1 MKTLLGVFLAV
12 GLVAASSS
20 PDRPAAPAAESAA
33 AFLTPL
39 MVLLPRDGEEFS
51 LEVGQSLDVRLKG
64 NPTTGYGWAVMSME
78 GDAVR
83 CPGEPEYQPDPAPAG
98 MVGVG
103 GWFAIRLVGAKPG
116 SAKVVL
122 GYRRP
127 WEKDTLP
134 AERLTL
140 TFRVGED
147 KTAERLKALKAN
159 PDAFILSLRYRGG
172 KDKHYR
178 GLVLYGRNLLV
189 CQFPPNTRGVVV
201 SKEEVLR
208 ILDYLAADG
217 YLARAQN
224 NPSVGPLG
232 WDWTGY
238 SVSVEGQG
246 ATWLTEYLGWNPT
259 MLRRLDGLRSVLTG
273 EAAKAMNEVLDR
285 LNEDRRKWAEEA
297 VPPPAPQ
304 ARRMGALHPPRGR
317 GNA

>member
-1 MKTLLGVFLAV
+1 MKILLGVFLAV
-12 GLVAASSS
+12 GLAAASSS
-20 PDRPAAPAAESAA
+20 PDRPAESAA
-33 AFLTPL
+33 GSAAASPTPL
-39 MVLLPRDGEEFS
+39 MVLPRDGDQFS

-64 NPTTGYGWAVMSME
+64 NPTTGYSWAVMSTE

-83 CPGEPEYQPDPAPAG
+83 CPSEPEYQPDPAPAG

-103 GWFAIRLVGAKPG
+103 GWFAIRMVGTKPG

-127 WEKDTLP
+127 WEKDTPP

-147 KTAERLKALKAN
+147 KTAERLKALKAA
-159 PDAFILSLRYRGG
+159 DAFILSLRYRGE

-178 GLVLYGRNLLV
+178 GLVLYGLNLLV
-189 CQFPPNTRGVVV
+189 CQFPPNTRGVRV
-201 SKEEVLR
+201 SEEEVVR
-208 ILDYLAADG
+208 ILDHLAADG
-217 YLARAQN
+217 CLARAQN
-224 NPSVGPLG
+224 DPSVGPLG

-273 EAAKAMNEVLDR
+273 EAAKAMDEVLDR
-285 LNEDRRKWAEEA
+285 LSEDRRKWAEEA
-297 VPPPAPQ
+297 VPS
-304 ARRMGALHPPRGR
+304 R
-317 GNA
+317 